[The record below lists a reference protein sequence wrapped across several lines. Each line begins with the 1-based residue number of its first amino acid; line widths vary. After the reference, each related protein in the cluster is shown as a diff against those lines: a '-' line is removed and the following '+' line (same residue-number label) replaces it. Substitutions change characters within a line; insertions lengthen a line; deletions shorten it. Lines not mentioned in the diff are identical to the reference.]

1 MPDHGSNHSRQPKSP
16 MLGTTGLPPALQR
29 ILQSE
34 LRKSLSVDALKTML
48 NGGIPGLASLANAKA
63 VAEGR
68 VLEQAITILA
78 ESNRQVDVLM
88 QVRFPVLDAALD
100 IVELNPEI
108 SYRGLSLD
116 VGTRTRRSY
125 TADLVIIDRQSRRAH
140 VVDVKRSL
148 KSYDAVKLEDLRRR
162 MLASAIVAPDLL
174 YREYKRIA
182 VTEVRVVILEVDGK
196 RTDLRQGIWSLDELD
211 ILLDV
216 EGAAEAVRAL
226 RKRFEEEA
234 ERNLACAQEQVLNDS
249 IAARERHGRLI
260 QNGDPETMLKWMQ
273 SSQRNTG
280 RSGCHNGKDGLHPV
294 RPVSTC
300 GDDEGYRSGVEKDQV
315 GRHRRSKDAGNND
328 ARHPIV
334 GVALPPGLN

>member
-108 SYRGLSLD
+108 SYRASVSTSGQ
-116 VGTRTRRSY
+116 GR
-125 TADLVIIDRQSRRAH
+125 
-140 VVDVKRSL
+140 
-148 KSYDAVKLEDLRRR
+148 DA
-162 MLASAIVAPDLL
+162 ATPP
-174 YREYKRIA
+174 
-182 VTEVRVVILEVDGK
+182 
-196 RTDLRQGIWSLDELD
+196 IWS
-211 ILLDV
+211 
-216 EGAAEAVRAL
+216 
-226 RKRFEEEA
+226 
-234 ERNLACAQEQVLNDS
+234 
-249 IAARERHGRLI
+249 
-260 QNGDPETMLKWMQ
+260 
-273 SSQRNTG
+273 SST
-280 RSGCHNGKDGLHPV
+280 
-294 RPVSTC
+294 VSL
-300 GDDEGYRSGVEKDQV
+300 
-315 GRHRRSKDAGNND
+315 
-328 ARHPIV
+328 
-334 GVALPPGLN
+334 VALMSLTSNAA